1 MGNITSKFIK
11 DDFYEYG
18 VYHSKHISP
27 ICDGNSKKALRIKSF
42 DKAVQNGNVF
52 ITSHNKNKILI
63 YAVDIK
69 EAENIAKSIC
79 KDFCNSIK
87 TATHN
92 DFTEPEKNQL
102 SLRLRNLAHSF
113 S

>member
-1 MGNITSKFIK
+1 M
-11 DDFYEYG
+11 
-18 VYHSKHISP
+18 
-27 ICDGNSKKALRIKSF
+27 
-42 DKAVQNGNVF
+42 
-52 ITSHNKNKILI
+52 
-63 YAVDIK
+63 K